1 MPLPDTIKGGT
12 MRFENK
18 HIIVTGA
25 GTGIGR
31 GIAHRFAAE
40 GGNVVIA
47 NRNEKNGELVVEE
60 IRNQG
65 GTALYVQTDVA
76 EKQSIEN
83 LVVKATDAFGPVHVA
98 VSNAGITESAS
109 SALDVTMEEWDRVYD
124 VNTKGSFLFCRTC
137 AENMM
142 ENAVCGSIITISTL
156 MARGGKGMSGAYAS
170 SKAAVIMFTKTLAKS
185 LAASGI
191 RVNCVSPGIVATDIY
206 NKVEKEMMMEQG
218 TFADWLVDETTNNGQ
233 LLIPRAGT
241 PDEIASAVAFLA
253 SEDASYITAQ
263 NLSVDGGMD
272 WCW

>member
-1 MPLPDTIKGGT
+1 
-12 MRFENK
+12 MRFANK
-18 HIIVTGA
+18 HIIITGA

-40 GGNVVIA
+40 GGSVVIA
-47 NRNEKNGELVVEE
+47 NRNRENGEQVVAE
-60 IRNQG
+60 IQGSG
-65 GTALYVQTDVA
+65 GTAMYVQTDVA

-83 LVVKATDAFGPVHVA
+83 LITTATEAFGPVHVA

-109 SALDVTMEEWDRVYD
+109 SALDITMEEWDKVYD
-124 VNTKGSFLFCRTC
+124 VNTKGSFLFCRAC
-137 AENMM
+137 AQNML
-142 ENAVCGSIITISTL
+142 AHSISGSIITISTL

-170 SKAAVIMFTKTLAKS
+170 SKAAVIMFTKTLAKA
-185 LAASGI
+185 LASSGI

-206 NKVEKEMMMEQG
+206 TKVEKEMMMEAG
-218 TFADWLVDETTNNGQ
+218 AFADWLVDESVNNGQ

-241 PDEIASAVAFLA
+241 PDEIAAAVAFLA